1 MCGIAGFSWRDE
13 GLIEIV
19 SRALFHRGPDQS
31 GSYCDDSVSLGHRRL
46 SIIDLSEHGRQPMS
60 NEDGTIWITY
70 NGEIYNF
77 QELRDRLEGKGHI
90 FQSRTDSE
98 VIVHAYEEY
107 GRECVQWLNGMF
119 AFALWDRRRRELLLV
134 RDRLGVKPLYYYQ
147 KGDKL
152 VFASEIK
159 AILQVPEIEREINHQ
174 ALYHYIGYEFVPA
187 PDTIFRHIHKLPPGH
202 YLLYKD
208 GKTTLTQ
215 YWDLRFR
222 SERHAPG
229 YYEENMRE
237 LLTQSVRKRL
247 ISDVPLGVFL
257 SGGLDSSAVVALMSG
272 CGVEPIQT
280 FSLGYEDATFSELDY
295 ARVVA
300 REFKTQHRELIIEA
314 ITPELIEEA
323 IWHLDEPMTDLS
335 TIPFYLICKKAR
347 EYVTVCLSGEG
358 GDEVLAGYDR
368 FKASK
373 AHDYY
378 AVLPEWIRRQVIP
391 PLLGALPDQPQK
403 KGLSN
408 ILKRFI
414 EGGLLPEEG
423 GHMRWQYFGIPEH
436 DRSLFSDH
444 SRSQISMDPFA
455 PLSLHAQCCNS
466 AERLDREIYV
476 DLKFTMPDSVL
487 MKVDKMSMAHALEVR
502 VPFLDYRFVEFCASI
517 PGQLKLKNWETK
529 AIFRSAMRGTLP
541 PAILRRG
548 KQGYSFPI
556 KNWLRGQFGNYTR
569 ETLTSSP
576 LIREAFNLPY
586 IEQLIQAH
594 QNFRA
599 NHNHILWALLNLA
612 VWHRLFIETWRQ
624 PSHRDLAQAR
634 EPGISGTQPYNFG
647 PS

>member
-1 MCGIAGFSWRDE
+1 MCGIAGFTWRDE
-13 GLIEIV
+13 RLIQLV
-19 SRALFHRGPDQS
+19 SSVLFHRGPDQS
-31 GSYCDDSVSLGHRRL
+31 GNYCDDSVSLGHRRL
-46 SIIDLSEHGRQPMS
+46 SIIDLSDHGRQPMS

-77 QELRDRLEGKGHI
+77 QELRARLEGKGHI
-90 FQSRTDSE
+90 FQSRTDTE

-147 KGDKL
+147 KDDKL

-187 PDTIFRHIHKLPPGH
+187 PDSIFRHIHKVPPGH

-208 GKTTLTQ
+208 GKASLTQ

-222 SERHAPG
+222 SELHAPA
-229 YYEENMRE
+229 YYEENLRE
-237 LLTQSVRKRL
+237 LLKDSVRKRL

-257 SGGLDSSAVVALMSG
+257 SGGLDSSAVVALMSR

-280 FSLGYEDATFSELDY
+280 FSLGYEDASFSELEY

-300 REFKTQHRELIIEA
+300 QQFKTQHRELIIERL
-314 ITPELIEEA
+314 TPELIEEA

-335 TIPFYLICKKAR
+335 TIPFYLICKMAR

-358 GDEVLAGYDR
+358 GDEVLVGYDR

-373 AHDYY
+373 AHAYY
-378 AVLPEWIRRQVIP
+378 SVLPEWVRMQVIA
-391 PLLGALPDQPQK
+391 PLVQALPDRPQK
-403 KGLSN
+403 KGVSN
-408 ILKRFI
+408 MLRRFVD
-414 EGGLLPEEG
+414 GGVLPKEG
-423 GHMRWQYFGIPEH
+423 GHMRWQYFGTPEH
-436 DRSLFSDH
+436 DRELFSDNIR
-444 SRSQISMDPFA
+444 SRICMDSFA
-455 PLSLHAQCCNS
+455 PLRPYLQNCNS

-517 PGQLKLKNWETK
+517 PAALKLNGWTTK
-529 AIFRSAMRGTLP
+529 AIFRSAMRGQV
-541 PAILRRG
+541 PAKILRRG
-548 KQGYSFPI
+548 KQGYSFPV
-556 KNWLRGQFGNYTR
+556 KNWLRGELRNYMR

-576 LIREAFNLPY
+576 LIKEAFNLRY
-586 IEQLIQAH
+586 IQQLIQAH
-594 QNFRA
+594 ERFQA

-612 VWHRLFIETWRQ
+612 VWHRLFIENSRQ
-624 PSHRDLAQAR
+624 PSRLSVAQPRDAA
-634 EPGISGTQPYNFG
+634 ISGIPTVQLRA
-647 PS
+647 